1 MSNQFFK
8 KSKPI
13 THLAIGSA
21 LITALSPA
29 SFAADVD
36 SEVTKLDVVTVTGQ
50 SEQGINAVDNTATK
64 MNLSLKDTGRSV
76 VKVTKEQIE
85 DMSAEDVK
93 DIAEYATSI
102 NTSSSADRNV
112 IIRGISTNLDNFMV
126 NGLRSLQGGEAGSG
140 SRSPS
145 TYNVESVTIL
155 NGSDAILYGSGVG
168 GGMVN
173 VITKKPQ
180 EESETTLGL
189 KTRSYVSGDTA
200 NFKRNQVSV
209 SIDSTGELVGD
220 KVLYRVNAELTPD
233 REEFQEGR
241 STDEQA
247 IDASLTFI
255 VGDNTRITPRFEY
268 INRETTGGSSYGDGV
283 YTTNLANGTLGDT
296 TDSFGSI
303 INRSFYYGSPLDKG
317 ANKSTTFE
325 LSAEHKLQN
334 WTLNAT
340 AAAVNTKSS
349 AQDLYA
355 SNSSGLGNAI
365 GDSTL
370 ERKWVYAQGEDQY
383 FLLDTNAEG
392 KFETGIFKHHLL
404 TGVNVRNKEVK
415 FMRNFQDNEDAIGNN
430 TINVYDPDD
439 QIYTQMPDS
448 LKDGNYSTT
457 IDNEINL
464 YLKDRISLGDF
475 TLALGLGYTRFKGE
489 ETSSDD
495 SDYDQST
502 SNFIYDAGVVYKLT
516 QDVNLFASYSQA
528 YEPIDTSTLVQ
539 YGQDGVSYDP
549 EESDNYE
556 LGFKGDF
563 FDDKLSTSVTLFYI
577 NTKNQTEYET
587 IDGDRALVQRS
598 GEAFRSTGVEVN
610 ALVHIT
616 DQISSRI
623 SYAYTDASDTSGDDK
638 GVQADY
644 TPYNSLSIWNSY
656 KMDSEPVRFALGMR
670 AESGSNDGDY
680 KVPGYAEFDFGTYYE
695 LENWDI
701 SLVVRNMFDKSR
713 VASTPNWVLAE
724 ANDPRSLNLNF
735 KYRL

>member
-1 MSNQFFK
+1 MSNKFLK

-13 THLAIGSA
+13 TNLAIGSA

-29 SFAADVD
+29 SFAADIEP
-36 SEVTKLDVVTVTGQ
+36 EVTNMDVVTVTGK

-173 VITKKPQ
+173 IITKKPQ

-209 SIDSTGELVGD
+209 SIDSTGELVDD

-233 REEFQEGR
+233 GEEYQEGR

-247 IDASLTFI
+247 IDVSLTFKI
-255 VGDNTRITPRFEY
+255 GDNTRITPRFEY

-283 YTTNLANGTLGDT
+283 YTTNLANGTLGNT

-303 INRSFYYGSPLDKG
+303 LNRSFYYGSPLDKG

-325 LSAEHKLQN
+325 LSAEHQLQN

-355 SNSSGLGNAI
+355 SSSSGLGNAI

-383 FLLDTNAEG
+383 FLLDTNTEG

-404 TGVNVRNKEVK
+404 TGVNIRNKKVK

-430 TINVYDPDD
+430 TINVYNPDD

-457 IDNEINL
+457 TDNEINL

-475 TLALGLGYTRFKGE
+475 TLALGLGYTRFEGE

-516 QDVNLFASYSQA
+516 PDVNLFASYSQA

-610 ALVHIT
+610 ALLHIT

-724 ANDPRSLNLNF
+724 GNDPRSLNLNF

>member
-13 THLAIGSA
+13 TNLAIGSA

-29 SFAADVD
+29 SFAAD
-36 SEVTKLDVVTVTGQ
+36 VTKLDVVTVTGQ

-112 IIRGISTNLDNFMV
+112 IIRGISTNIDNFMV

-180 EESETTLGL
+180 EESQTTLGL

-233 REEFQEGR
+233 GEEFQEGR

-247 IDASLTFI
+247 IDASLTFK
-255 VGDNTRITPRFEY
+255 VGENTRITPRFEY
-268 INRETTGGSSYGDGV
+268 INRETTGGSSYGDGIV
-283 YTTNLANGTLGDT
+283 TTNFANGTLGDT

-325 LSAEHKLQN
+325 LSAEHQLQN

-365 GDSTL
+365 GDTTL

-392 KFETGIFKHHLL
+392 KFKTGIFQHHLL
-404 TGVNVRNKEVK
+404 TGINVRNKEVK
-415 FMRNFQDNEDAIGNN
+415 FMRNFQDNDDAIGNN

-439 QIYTQMPDS
+439 QIYTLMPDS

-475 TLALGLGYTRFKGE
+475 TLALGLGYTKFKGE

-724 ANDPRSLNLNF
+724 GNDPRSLNLNF

>member
-8 KSKPI
+8 KPKSM
-13 THLAIGSA
+13 TNLAVGSA

-36 SEVTKLDVVTVTGQ
+36 SDVTKLDVVTVTGQ

-209 SIDSTGELVGD
+209 SIDSTGELVAD
-220 KVLYRVNAELTPD
+220 KVLYRVNAELTPEG
-233 REEFQEGR
+233 EEFQNGR

-247 IDASLTFI
+247 IDASLTFK
-255 VGDNTRITPRFEY
+255 VGENTRITPRFEY
-268 INRETTGGSSYGDGV
+268 VNRETTGGSSYGDGIV
-283 YTTNLANGTLGDT
+283 TTNFANGTLGDT

-325 LSAEHKLQN
+325 LSAEHQLQN

-355 SNSSGLGNAI
+355 SNSSGLGNVI
-365 GDSTL
+365 GDTTL

-392 KFETGIFKHHLL
+392 KFETGIFQHHLL
-404 TGVNVRNKEVK
+404 TGINVRNKEVK
-415 FMRNFQDNEDAIGNN
+415 FMRNFQDNDDAIGNN

-439 QIYTQMPDS
+439 QIYTLMPDS

-475 TLALGLGYTRFKGE
+475 TLALGLGYTKFKGE